1 MLELFRSP
9 RRAIVWFVEASLLS
23 LSALLA
29 AGVTLGWARALGE
42 GHVLR
47 ALLITAVVQ
56 GSMYYHGLY
65 APRPLRPQAL
75 ALGLGRALLVAGAA
89 LAILFAILP
98 WAAFGRGVFV
108 ASLGGAA
115 VILPAWRAVYARVA
129 ESASFRTTAIILGD
143 GPLACECAALIEGRA
158 VTGMALAGILVHE
171 GEQGYGDLRRVVEDR
186 GVSRIIVASRERRGT
201 LPVGELL
208 ELKLR
213 GVAIEEAIE
222 FYEAATG
229 KVFVPGLK
237 PGDLVF
243 SRGYCVRRTSLRI
256 KRALD
261 VALAALGLCL
271 ALPLLVLAAI
281 AVKLDSRGPVLYAQE
296 RAGAFGKAF
305 RIHKLRSM
313 RTDAEAAGAVWAAEG
328 DPRVTRVGR
337 LLRQTRIDEIPQLWN
352 VLIGEMSLV
361 GPRPERPV
369 FLEQLERKIPFFRQ
383 RLCMKPGITGHA
395 QVRARYGAS
404 VEDALEKLEYDLFYI
419 KTFSLWFDLSIL
431 IDTVKVV
438 LLRVGSR

>member
-129 ESASFRTTAIILGD
+129 ESASFRTTAIILG
-143 GPLACECAALIEGRA
+143 
-158 VTGMALAGILVHE
+158 
-171 GEQGYGDLRRVVEDR
+171 
-186 GVSRIIVASRERRGT
+186 
-201 LPVGELL
+201 
-208 ELKLR
+208 
-213 GVAIEEAIE
+213 
-222 FYEAATG
+222 
-229 KVFVPGLK
+229 
-237 PGDLVF
+237 
-243 SRGYCVRRTSLRI
+243 
-256 KRALD
+256 
-261 VALAALGLCL
+261 
-271 ALPLLVLAAI
+271 
-281 AVKLDSRGPVLYAQE
+281 
-296 RAGAFGKAF
+296 
-305 RIHKLRSM
+305 
-313 RTDAEAAGAVWAAEG
+313 
-328 DPRVTRVGR
+328 
-337 LLRQTRIDEIPQLWN
+337 
-352 VLIGEMSLV
+352 
-361 GPRPERPV
+361 
-369 FLEQLERKIPFFRQ
+369 
-383 RLCMKPGITGHA
+383 
-395 QVRARYGAS
+395 
-404 VEDALEKLEYDLFYI
+404 
-419 KTFSLWFDLSIL
+419 
-431 IDTVKVV
+431 
-438 LLRVGSR
+438 